1 VSGGGAPMRIA
12 LVISASGW
20 RGSGAS
26 FAKVAQGLERRGH
39 GVLLLTGAPR
49 LTSRFEEEGL
59 PVRRL
64 PMRDTGP
71 REVWSLLRTLR
82 AHRAQLVM
90 ADAPRD
96 LRLSVYAS
104 FPLRLPVVYR
114 FNLNY
119 RRSRNHFADRMYFR
133 RVRALVFQ
141 SSFVRDLAYG
151 QSPWMRGTPA
161 WQIPNGYDTVRF
173 APDAEAGRAFRAEHG
188 ISAGSRVV
196 LTPGKLARNKGH
208 EVVFE
213 ALRRLAGGGLAPGTY
228 VVLGDGIR
236 DAELRG
242 LAAGLGVRT
251 IFTGFIPPDRVA
263 AALNAADLIV
273 HPSHNEIFPN
283 AVGEAMAAGRAIVAT
298 DAGGTPE
305 LVGRD
310 GTAGLLVPPGDAAA
324 MADAMAALLR
334 DPERR
339 DALGVAGRKRILRE
353 FPLERMVDGYER
365 SFSELIRARGR

>member
-1 VSGGGAPMRIA
+1 MRIA

-26 FAKVAQGLERRGH
+26 FAKVAAGLNRRGH
-39 GVLLLTGAPR
+39 RVLLLTGAPR
-49 LTSRFEEEGL
+49 LTARFEDEGL

-71 REVWSLLRTLR
+71 REVWSLLRALR
-82 AHRAQLVM
+82 AHGAELVM

-119 RRSRNHFADRMYFR
+119 RRTRNHFADRMYFR

-141 SSFVRDLAYG
+141 SGFVRDLAYG
-151 QSPWMRGTPA
+151 QSPWMRGAPA
-161 WQIPNGYDTVRF
+161 WQIPNGYDTARF

-188 ISAGSRVV
+188 IPPGARVV

-213 ALRRLAGGGLAPGTY
+213 ALRRLEPRGLAPETY

-236 DAELRG
+236 EDELRG
-242 LAAGLGVRT
+242 LAAGLAAHT

-283 AVGEAMAAGRAIVAT
+283 AVGEAMAAGRAVIAT

-310 GTAGLLVPPGDAAA
+310 GAAGVLIPPGDAGA
-324 MADAMAALLR
+324 MAEAMAALLR
-334 DPERR
+334 DPARR
-339 DALGVAGRKRILRE
+339 EALGAAARERVVRE
-353 FPLERMVDGYER
+353 FPLERMVNGYER
-365 SFSELIRARGR
+365 AFTELIRAHGQ